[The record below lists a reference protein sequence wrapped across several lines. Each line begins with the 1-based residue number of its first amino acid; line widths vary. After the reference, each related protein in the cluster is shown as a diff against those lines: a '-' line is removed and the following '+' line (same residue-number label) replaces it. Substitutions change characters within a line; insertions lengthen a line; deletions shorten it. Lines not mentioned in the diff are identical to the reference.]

1 MTLNYKQ
8 ILTYFSSIAYHHE
21 QIRSFGLGDLT
32 QLTND
37 VTTKQERRYPT
48 LYVVPDDTEFNEN
61 HIHYNFNVVIADQI
75 NEDLSNQRDVMNDTL
90 AIAMD
95 IWTVFWQSYTEQ
107 YGDFS
112 DIVVGDWN
120 ASVEPFLEKYQT
132 VLGGWTLRIR
142 LSAPFDYD
150 SCHLPIDYNLN
161 FPQDESFS
169 SYEQI
174 ILDWEQF
181 ALAHKQVNSFGF
193 GDITQLTDDVIT
205 KVEPLYPRLYFQPQ
219 TASIGQNQMDIK
231 WLVTICDK
239 VDDDLSNQQDVW
251 SDTLEIAKDLYSK
264 AYLSDYDVAWDA
276 LLTPW
281 FQETQ
286 SVLAGWTFVM
296 TIQQKFDFNRCVLP
310 ITPFA
315 NLTWEEVA
323 QLWKDVENK
332 WKNV

>member
-21 QIRSFGLGDLT
+21 QIRSFGFGDLT

-37 VTTKQERRYPT
+37 VTTKQERHYTT
-48 LYVVPDDTEFNEN
+48 LYVVPENTEFNQN

-75 NEDLSNQRDVMNDTL
+75 NADLSNQRDVMSDTL

-95 IWTVFWQSYTEQ
+95 VWTVFWQSYTEE
-107 YGDFS
+107 YGAFS
-112 DIVVGDWN
+112 EIIVGDWD
-120 ASVEPFLEKYQT
+120 ASVQPFLERSQT
-132 VLGGWTLRIR
+132 VLGGWTLHIKM
-142 LSAPFDYD
+142 SAPFDYN
-150 SCHLPIDYNLN
+150 SCDLPINYNFN

-174 ILDWEQF
+174 VVDWEQF
-181 ALAHKQVNSFGF
+181 AAAHKQVRSFGF

-205 KVEPLYPRLYFQPQ
+205 KVEPLYPRLYFQPE
-219 TASIGQNQMDIK
+219 TTTFSPNHMHITWRVI
-231 WLVTICDK
+231 ICDK
-239 VDDDLSNQQDVW
+239 VEEDLSNQQDVW
-251 SDTLEIAKDLYSK
+251 SDTLEIAKDLYAK
-264 AYLSDYDVAWDA
+264 AYLSDYDIEWNAN
-276 LLTPW
+276 LIPW

-286 SVLAGWTFVM
+286 SVLAGWTFTMNV
-296 TIQQKFDFNRCVLP
+296 QQKFDYNRCTLP
-310 ITPFA
+310 IRPFVS
-315 NLTWEEVA
+315 LTWEQVA